1 MLYMSQ
7 VLKTLE
13 PDASSLTGDLRAAP
27 SSSTQMRQLE
37 TTPEGTKKHS
47 NISAMQSILSVFIV
61 LGIYNLWSRRA

>member
-13 PDASSLTGDLRAAP
+13 PDASSLTGGLRAAP

-37 TTPEGTKKHS
+37 TTPEGAKKHS